1 MGYSADNFDFSNPI
15 IKTSYKEALV
25 KDLDGNHRPYFCLK
39 GDSGDKQIV
48 AQRNLSFEG
57 AYNFRDMGGYINN
70 EGRKIKWGLL
80 YRSGHLSELT
90 EKDQQFFQ
98 RLNIGLICDFRRI
111 DEREI
116 APSRLPPQNSIKVA
130 SLPIH
135 TGSRQSFIEKI
146 QTGKTSRQ
154 DMMGVMRE
162 IYMNYA
168 NNHAD
173 AFSDMFANILN
184 SSERAVLIH
193 CSAGKDRTGFA
204 TALILSTLGV
214 GKDVIMK
221 DYMLSRQYFPI
232 DIALARATQNYAPDE
247 SIMFDPQIMLPVYEV
262 QPEYL
267 NTSFQE
273 IERQFG
279 TIESYLYHQ
288 MGVTKEMANE
298 LKERFLE

>member
-1 MGYSADNFDFSNPI
+1 
-15 IKTSYKEALV
+15 
-25 KDLDGNHRPYFCLK
+25 
-39 GDSGDKQIV
+39 
-48 AQRNLSFEG
+48 
-57 AYNFRDMGGYINN
+57 
-70 EGRKIKWGLL
+70 
-80 YRSGHLSELT
+80 
-90 EKDQQFFQ
+90 
-98 RLNIGLICDFRRI
+98 
-111 DEREI
+111 
-116 APSRLPPQNSIKVA
+116 
-130 SLPIH
+130 
-135 TGSRQSFIEKI
+135 
-146 QTGKTSRQ
+146 
-154 DMMGVMRE
+154 
-162 IYMNYA
+162 
-168 NNHAD
+168 
-173 AFSDMFANILN
+173 MFANILN

-204 TALILSTLGV
+204 TALILSALGV